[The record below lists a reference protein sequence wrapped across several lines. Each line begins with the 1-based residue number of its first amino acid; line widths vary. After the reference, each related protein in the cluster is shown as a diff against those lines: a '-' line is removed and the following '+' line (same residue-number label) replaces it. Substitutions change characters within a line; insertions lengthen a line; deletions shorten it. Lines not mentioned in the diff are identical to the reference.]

1 MQLPRFAGIPHVI
14 MPATLL
20 FALLI
25 PGLAQGEPN
34 PSKSPAGESCASE
47 DENGPTLTDEQRL
60 RALAILF
67 TTMTY
72 SGEHPPPD
80 FHPPYVVKPPHRPA
94 HWKQPHHGTAG
105 GSPTPASTSPE
116 PASLTT
122 GLLGSG
128 MACLCGWLRKRRAR
142 RRALAS

>member
-1 MQLPRFAGIPHVI
+1 MQLPRFAGIPHFI

-20 FALLI
+20 FALFA
-25 PGLAQGEPN
+25 PGLAPAEHIPTRT
-34 PSKSPAGESCASE
+34 PAGKSCDSQ

-80 FHPPYVVKPPHRPA
+80 YHPPYVVKPPHRPA

-105 GSPTPASTSPE
+105 GGRSALS
-116 PASLTT
+116 
-122 GLLGSG
+122 
-128 MACLCGWLRKRRAR
+128 AR
-142 RRALAS
+142 RTASAAVAGRLPEALAKIPVPSSEDAG